1 MFCKDL
7 LCSSLT
13 IFYNLQFCC
22 SLLML
27 NAFSFLGG
35 RKRDRVTFLAS
46 RLTISYFYE
55 MTKRYDLVLRSV
67 SFASLLHF
75 IVPVLL
81 NLLSTASS
89 WSLNGLFWNETG
101 QFQEF
106 IRIQSIPTS
115 SDKLTCKLAC
125 MLSNGN
131 LLILRNLLFSRP

>member
-1 MFCKDL
+1 
-7 LCSSLT
+7 
-13 IFYNLQFCC
+13 
-22 SLLML
+22 ML

-101 QFQEF
+101 
-106 IRIQSIPTS
+106 
-115 SDKLTCKLAC
+115 
-125 MLSNGN
+125 
-131 LLILRNLLFSRP
+131 